1 VSEAKREVQKQLTA
15 TLTTAAAVLDLR
27 GNRGKSVGTSERQVS
42 AESTTRTTI
51 HTQGGNALLAAR

>member
-1 VSEAKREVQKQLTA
+1 VSEAKQEVQKQLTA
-15 TLTTAAAVLDLR
+15 TLTTAAAGLDLR

-51 HTQGGNALLAAR
+51 YTQGGNALLAAR